1 MRGGASRTLHAQSPV
16 PVPVPPSTSLCC
28 DGVSVAPWRGCPSGP
43 ADSAPVTTAP
53 HFRAPAIHTQTLL
66 RLLHAPVATDPPGV
80 STGEA
85 WGAGAATQ
93 RSSHGKGSMGLGVF
107 WAEFWADR
115 GILGGPW
122 PKNTSRSLNSSPKG
136 KNKPSEKKGASE
148 VCVEGGQ
155 VCVDGGMRE
164 GCGAAAS
171 PSVPSVPSTC
181 MHWRTLAS
189 SGPCAPL
196 ALNVSRLRVCPMMR
210 PCWPPRYDFLPHHL
224 HCWAAR
230 RPRRFLRPP
239 SPHAPTPPS
248 HAVMSRCAAVLGRG
262 EGSQGPLGLGWEMG
276 WLITAGACCCCCA
289 SQGLTIVHRPT
300 GGLGT
305 HTPLPLHAHCAPNL
319 CTCCYCRATAPVVA
333 VAALAC
339 VKPVLTP

>member
-1 MRGGASRTLHAQSPV
+1 M
-16 PVPVPPSTSLCC
+16 
-28 DGVSVAPWRGCPSGP
+28 
-43 ADSAPVTTAP
+43 
-53 HFRAPAIHTQTLL
+53 
-66 RLLHAPVATDPPGV
+66 
-80 STGEA
+80 
-85 WGAGAATQ
+85 
-93 RSSHGKGSMGLGVF
+93 
-107 WAEFWADR
+107 
-115 GILGGPW
+115 
-122 PKNTSRSLNSSPKG
+122 
-136 KNKPSEKKGASE
+136 
-148 VCVEGGQ
+148 CVEGGQ

-276 WLITAGACCCCCA
+276 WLITVGACCWLLRVTRA
-289 SQGLTIVHRPT
+289 H
-300 GGLGT
+300 
-305 HTPLPLHAHCAPNL
+305 HCAPSNGWTWHTLPPPPPPARSL
-319 CTCCYCRATAPVVA
+319 CPQALHVLLLPCYCSRCGGGRSSAEPALPQRPLLPHNPCPSHPMPRTQAPHSPCPLPRTAA
-333 VAALAC
+333 RH
-339 VKPVLTP
+339 